1 MTYKYDDFTF
11 GCEVGRGGFAR
22 VFKATHK
29 STGIEYA
36 IKQIDKFEMAR
47 KRFESRVKSEITI
60 QLQMEH
66 LNILQL
72 HDVFE
77 DENYVYLLLDY
88 CPNGDLSKYM
98 KNNGKLS
105 EYQGLIFNHC
115 PYKSNI
121 IHI

>member
-1 MTYKYDDFTF
+1 MTYKHNDFTF
-11 GCEVGRGGFAR
+11 GKEVGRGGFAK

-29 STGIEYA
+29 STGIDYA
-36 IKQIDKFEMAR
+36 IKLINKVEMIK

-66 LNILQL
+66 PNILQL

-77 DENYVYLLLDY
+77 DESFVYLVLDY

-105 EYQGLIFNHC
+105 EYQG
-115 PYKSNI
+115 
-121 IHI
+121 